1 MNNFKI
7 LLSVSLLSLAATSAS
22 AQTYGT
28 WTDSPPP
35 PGTESYVHNQQFN
48 LNNNWSNLN
57 VTADT
62 VGGDVAGRGAAA
74 GNMVDVTTMN
84 NTYVSNNQNVGFDA
98 AIGSNINMNVN
109 KVWGSVGIQN
119 QVVCNGISVSTDPVF
134 TSVNSNQECHA
145 TDPYSQINAN
155 ITNVAGDA
163 VVQGSALGNS
173 LETDSNAP
181 NLPILN
187 RQINTAASVSNITG
201 NAFNVGGSV
210 GFTSS
215 AIGNSAQVIHYGT
228 H

>member
-7 LLSVSLLSLAATSAS
+7 LVSASLLSLAASSAL

-35 PGTESYVHNQQFN
+35 PGTNSYIHNQQFN
-48 LNNNWSNLN
+48 INNNWSNLN
-57 VTADT
+57 VSVDT
-62 VGGDVAGRGAAA
+62 VGGDAVGRGSAA
-74 GNMVDVTTMN
+74 GNLLDVTTMN
-84 NTYVSNNQNVGFDA
+84 NTYVSNNQNVGYDA
-98 AIGSNINMNVN
+98 AIGSNINMDAN

-145 TDPYSQINAN
+145 TDPYSQIHAN
-155 ITNVAGDA
+155 ISNVAGDA

-173 LETDSNAP
+173 LEADSNAP
-181 NLPILN
+181 DMPILN
-187 RQINTAASVSNITG
+187 RQINTSAGFSNITG
-201 NAFNVGGSV
+201 NAYNVGGSV
-210 GFTSS
+210 GFSSS
-215 AIGNSAQVIHYGT
+215 AIGNSAQVIHYAT

>member
-1 MNNFKI
+1 MNSFKI
-7 LLSVSLLSLAATSAS
+7 LLSTSFLALGATSAL

-35 PGTESYVHNQQFN
+35 PGTNSYVHNQQFN

-62 VGGDVAGRGAAA
+62 VGGDVVGRGAAA
-74 GNMVDVTTMN
+74 GNMVDVTAMN
-84 NTYVSNNQNVGFDA
+84 NTYVSSNQNVGFDA
-98 AIGSNINMNVN
+98 TIGSNINMDVN
-109 KVWGSVGIQN
+109 KVWGSVGIRN
-119 QVVCNGISVSTDPVF
+119 QVVCNGLSVSTDPVF

-145 TDPYSQINAN
+145 ADPYSQIQAN

-173 LETDSNAP
+173 LEADSNAP
-181 NLPILN
+181 DMPILN
-187 RQINTAASVSNITG
+187 RQINTSASVSNING
-201 NAFNVGGSV
+201 NVFNVGGSV
-210 GFTSS
+210 GFSSS
-215 AIGNSAQVIHYGT
+215 AIGNSAQVIHYNT